1 MMEDRPEMSIL
12 DDIAAQKHEFVGWR
26 RALHENPGIG
36 FAETFAAEL
45 VARKLEEFGFDE
57 VHTGIGG
64 TGVVGVLKGKRASN
78 RAIGLRADMDAL
90 PIEEE
95 TGKPYA
101 SKVPGVMH
109 ACGHDGHTATLLAT
123 GWHLARTRDFAGK
136 VVFVFQPAEEG
147 LGGALAMI
155 EDGLLERF
163 PCDRIYAYHNFPGS
177 ERDHIFTRVGQIM
190 AGCSFF
196 TIRVQGRGGHAA
208 MPQTTIDAAQVAS
221 NIVVTA
227 QSIVARN
234 VDPDATGIVSFTDVY
249 AGTNSHNVIPDKAT
263 LKGCLRYFD
272 KAVGG
277 LMKRRLEE
285 IVKGVAGTYGAAAEI
300 EFEDN
305 FVPLVN
311 DAEATAIA
319 LSAAA
324 ETVGADRV
332 HADAARLTS
341 SEDFAYMTER
351 VPGNYVFV
359 GAGPGAMPHN
369 PAFDFNDDILPT
381 AASYFCRLVKIEL
394 A

>member
-1 MMEDRPEMSIL
+1 MSVL
-12 DDIAAQKHEFVGWR
+12 ENIAAHQAEFVGWR
-26 RALHENPGIG
+26 HALHQNPGIG
-36 FAETFAAEL
+36 FEETFAAEL
-45 VARKLEEFGFDE
+45 VERKLRAFGVDE

-64 TGVVGVLKGKRASN
+64 TGIVGVLHGSRPSN

-90 PIEEE
+90 PILEE

-123 GWHLARTRDFAGK
+123 AWHLAQARDFAGR
-136 VVFVFQPAEEG
+136 VHFIFQPAEEG

-163 PCDRIYAYHNFPGS
+163 PCDRIYAYHNYPGR
-177 ERDHIFTRVGQIM
+177 ELGHIFTRPGRMM
-190 AGCSFF
+190 AGCAFF

-208 MPQTTIDAAQVAS
+208 LPQTTVDAAQVAAS
-221 NIVVTA
+221 TVVTA

-234 VDPDATGIVSFTDVY
+234 LDPNDAGIVSFTDVY

-272 KAVGG
+272 PAVGA
-277 LMKRRLEE
+277 LMKARLEE
-285 IVKGVAGTYGAAAEI
+285 VAKGVAATYGASAEI
-300 EFEDN
+300 AFDDN

-319 LSAAA
+319 LAAAA
-324 ETVGADRV
+324 ETVGAERV
-332 HADAARLTS
+332 HDDVAPFTG
-341 SEDFAYMTER
+341 SEDFAFMTER
-351 VPGNYVFV
+351 VPGSYVMV

-369 PAFDFNDDILPT
+369 PAYDFNDAILPV
-381 AASYFCRLVKIEL
+381 AASYLCRLVRAEL
-394 A
+394 G